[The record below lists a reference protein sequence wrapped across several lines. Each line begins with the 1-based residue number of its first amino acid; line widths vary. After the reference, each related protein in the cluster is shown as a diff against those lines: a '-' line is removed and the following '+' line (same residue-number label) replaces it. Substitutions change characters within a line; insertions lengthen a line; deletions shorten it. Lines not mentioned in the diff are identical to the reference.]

1 MVENLFLW
9 IQNLDDWNINIDEVK
24 KINSKT
30 KCIIVPHLYGL
41 PAKIDELKKFVKRR
55 ILRLLKIQQKLL
67 D

>member
-1 MVENLFLW
+1 MKL
-9 IQNLDDWNINIDEVK
+9 K